1 MIVEARLFQYPVFR
15 KLEPLL
21 KWHSAYSLATDHFH
35 IANFDMITTTD
46 TPVTVPTGGPMHTLS
61 VLVNNEPGVLMRIC
75 QVFSRRG
82 FNIDSLVVSQ
92 GRDPQ
97 FSRMTIGIT
106 GDPAGLHQ
114 IIMQVGKLIDVIHC
128 FEHTSNDSVTKEM
141 ILIKILC
148 STADRSAALQIT
160 EHFGGKTVDLTPSS
174 MVVMITGD
182 SPKVDAA
189 VTMFSQYEIIETVR
203 TGKVVMARGEQ
214 PT

>member
-1 MIVEARLFQYPVFR
+1 
-15 KLEPLL
+15 
-21 KWHSAYSLATDHFH
+21 
-35 IANFDMITTTD
+35 MITTTD
-46 TPVTVPTGGPMHTLS
+46 TLVAPILSGSGHTLS
-61 VLVNNEPGVLMRIC
+61 ILVNNEPGVLMRIC

-92 GRDPQ
+92 GRNPQ

-106 GDPAGLHQ
+106 GDPGGLDQ
-114 IIMQVGKLIDVIHC
+114 IIKQVGKLIDVIHC
-128 FEHTSNDSVTKEM
+128 FEHTSNSSVTKEM

-148 STADRSAALQIT
+148 PSEDRSAALQIT

-174 MVVMITGD
+174 MIVMITGD

-189 VTMFSQYEIIETVR
+189 IGMFSQYEIIETVR

>member
-1 MIVEARLFQYPVFR
+1 MPN
-15 KLEPLL
+15 
-21 KWHSAYSLATDHFH
+21 
-35 IANFDMITTTD
+35 ANPI
-46 TPVTVPTGGPMHTLS
+46 PNGHTLS
-61 VLVNNEPGVLMRIC
+61 ILVKNDPGVLMRIC
-75 QVFSRRG
+75 QVFSRRA

-92 GRDPQ
+92 GRNPS

-106 GDPAGLHQ
+106 GDPSGLEQ
-114 IIMQVGKLIDVIHC
+114 IIKQVGKLIDVIHC
-128 FEHTSNDSVTKEM
+128 FEHTSHDSVTKEM
-141 ILIKILC
+141 VLIKILC
-148 STADRSAALQIT
+148 SADDRSGALQIT

-189 VTMFSQYEIIETVR
+189 ITMFSQYEIIETVR

>member
-1 MIVEARLFQYPVFR
+1 M
-15 KLEPLL
+15 K
-21 KWHSAYSLATDHFH
+21 T
-35 IANFDMITTTD
+35 ITTTD
-46 TPVTVPTGGPMHTLS
+46 TPVAISSGGSGHTLS
-61 VLVNNEPGVLMRIC
+61 ILVNNQPGVLMRIC

-92 GRDPQ
+92 GRNPS
-97 FSRMTIGIT
+97 FSRMTIGIS
-106 GDPAGLHQ
+106 GDPAGLDQ
-114 IIMQVGKLIDVIHC
+114 IIKQVNKLIDVIHC
-128 FEHTSNDSVTKEM
+128 FEHTSMDSVTKEM

-148 STADRSAALQIT
+148 SSDERSAALQIT
-160 EHFGGKTVDLTPSS
+160 EHFGGKTVDLTPTS

-189 VTMFSQYEIIETVR
+189 IAMFSQYEIIETVR

>member
-1 MIVEARLFQYPVFR
+1 
-15 KLEPLL
+15 
-21 KWHSAYSLATDHFH
+21 
-35 IANFDMITTTD
+35 MITTTD
-46 TPVTVPTGGPMHTLS
+46 TPVTVPIGGPMHTLS

-92 GRDPQ
+92 GRDPS
-97 FSRMTIGIT
+97 FSRMTIGIS
-106 GDPAGLHQ
+106 GDPSGLHQ

-141 ILIKILC
+141 ILIKLLC
-148 STADRSAALQIT
+148 PSEDRSAALQIT

>member
-1 MIVEARLFQYPVFR
+1 MPNTNPIP
-15 KLEPLL
+15 
-21 KWHSAYSLATDHFH
+21 
-35 IANFDMITTTD
+35 N
-46 TPVTVPTGGPMHTLS
+46 GHTLS
-61 VLVNNEPGVLMRIC
+61 ILVKNEPGVLMRIC
-75 QVFSRRG
+75 QVFSRRA

-92 GRDPQ
+92 GRNPS

-106 GDPAGLHQ
+106 GDPSGLEQ
-114 IIMQVGKLIDVIHC
+114 IIKQVGKLIDVIHC
-128 FEHTSNDSVTKEM
+128 FEHTSHDSVTKEM
-141 ILIKILC
+141 VLIKILC
-148 STADRSAALQIT
+148 STDDRSGALQIT

-182 SPKVDAA
+182 SPKIDAA